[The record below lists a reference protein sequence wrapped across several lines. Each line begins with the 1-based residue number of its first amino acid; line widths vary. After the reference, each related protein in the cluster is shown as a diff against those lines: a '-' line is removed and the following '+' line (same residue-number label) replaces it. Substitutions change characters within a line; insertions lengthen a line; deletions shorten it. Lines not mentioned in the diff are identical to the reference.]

1 MTDYEQIRDTVL
13 GYLEE
18 DARLS
23 WADCAAEEGSDLDRA
38 YQQLAAARESLCR
51 RFAIKESDGDL
62 ERMMDAVLLLERA
75 VARGMFDAA
84 QAYAKRGYRI

>member
-1 MTDYEQIRDTVL
+1 MTDYEQIRDSVL

-23 WADCAAEEGSDLDRA
+23 WAVCIAEEGSDLDRA
-38 YQQLAAARESLCR
+38 YQQLATARESLCR
-51 RFAIKESDGDL
+51 RFAIEDSDGDL
-62 ERMMDAVLLLERA
+62 ERIMDAVLLLEQA

-84 QAYAKRGYRI
+84 DAYARRGYQI